1 MAKVVVPAKV
11 ATVISA
17 GTIEGLIIGNG
28 GSAPMALN
36 ITDPEAD
43 GALINLGNKDSVAFV
58 AGSAAAA
65 SQWVAYSDLGTVAVV
80 VEL

>member
-1 MAKVVVPAKV
+1 
-11 ATVISA
+11 
-17 GTIEGLIIGNG
+17 
-28 GSAPMALN
+28 MALN
-36 ITDPEAD
+36 VTDPAAD